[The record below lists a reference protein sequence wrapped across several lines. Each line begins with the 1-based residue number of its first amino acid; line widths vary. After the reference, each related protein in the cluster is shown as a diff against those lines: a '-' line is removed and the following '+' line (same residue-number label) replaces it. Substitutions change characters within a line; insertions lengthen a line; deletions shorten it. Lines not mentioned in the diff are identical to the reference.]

1 MPPKKEVKFSPFSV
15 TSLTAYTTQ
24 VVDEFLGDKEV
35 PLAPPDV
42 FWKSELRATQY
53 LKLPT

>member
-1 MPPKKEVKFSPFSV
+1 MKFSPFSV

-42 FWKSELRATQY
+42 FWKSELRATRR
-53 LKLPT
+53 LELPT